1 MCRGLRGLRVCRWL
15 RAKFV
20 GCAAAPKDDIEIPA
34 QGGGLRVAHVAGSVK
49 HFLLLRSDGTAV
61 ACGGDDKYGEL
72 SILALEGGVT
82 YTQVGVSRYSATPCC
97 SAAMAKQLLACLPS
111 CLACLLAGLPY
122 PHCLL
127 AGHVPPA
134 AFSSTSIDLRT

>member
-72 SILALEGGVT
+72 SILALEGGCDV
-82 YTQVGVSRYSATPCC
+82 YTSGRVQVQCHTV
-97 SAAMAKQLLACLPS
+97 LLRSDGKAVAGLPAFLPGL
-111 CLACLLAGLPY
+111 LACLLALPSLSVGLS
-122 PHCLL
+122 C
-127 AGHVPPA
+127 PA
-134 AFSSTSIDLRT
+134 SRFQLNVD